1 MIAGNPHELPFRAQ
15 SFKEE
20 GKLELEKDDWIDGW
34 PPVESVAILD
44 PLSGE
49 REVEY
54 GLQMAVEVVSG
65 TRSSSEIVT
74 GRSRTRGFGG
84 PSMEVGRLSSGASQC
99 NRMPLVYGSRSS
111 RHFSTGC
118 GRLRDF

>member
-44 PLSGE
+44 PVTDEAEIKHDFKLAVKVIRWNQRLKGDGNK
-49 REVEY
+49 V
-54 GLQMAVEVVSG
+54 VEVAG
-65 TRSSSEIVT
+65 LT
-74 GRSRTRGFGG
+74 GAEHRGGLGEQRDLDEGVVYATVLSQRTTLRK
-84 PSMEVGRLSSGASQC
+84 GRYVV
-99 NRMPLVYGSRSS
+99 P
-111 RHFSTGC
+111 
-118 GRLRDF
+118 